1 MFLVPFSKYEDKESL
16 DYVHMVI
23 EIIQKCAQEKELQ
36 EQLLLS
42 DCLAQLINVA
52 KKAYDEED
60 LFPDET
66 YGLRKKIIMT
76 ILQTF
81 NDMNN
86 SNEDEQGFVWHLQR
100 PNNAKLLIN
109 KLKDDKSADAKI
121 QQLA

>member
-36 EQLLLS
+36 EQLLQS

-52 KKAYDEED
+52 KKAYDEEE

-66 YGLRKKIIMT
+66 IGLRKKIIMT

-86 SNEDEQGFVWHLQR
+86 SNEDEQGFVWHL
-100 PNNAKLLIN
+100 
-109 KLKDDKSADAKI
+109 
-121 QQLA
+121 